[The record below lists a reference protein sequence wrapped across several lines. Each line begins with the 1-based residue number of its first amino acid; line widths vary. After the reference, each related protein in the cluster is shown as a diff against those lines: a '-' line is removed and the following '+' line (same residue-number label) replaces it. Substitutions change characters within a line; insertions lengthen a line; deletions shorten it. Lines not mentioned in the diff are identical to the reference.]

1 MDLKIL
7 WILSFEVSDGHYDLD
22 EIWYLVDF
30 WHGKNDAIQN
40 SIKICVGS
48 LVYIIY
54 PRAKSVDNTKRKFL
68 NGYLHGR
75 FFVASLELRA
85 K

>member
-1 MDLKIL
+1 MAI
-7 WILSFEVSDGHYDLD
+7 DLD
-22 EIWYLVDF
+22 ETWYLVDF
-30 WHGKNDAIQN
+30 WRGKNDTIQT
-40 SIKICVGS
+40 SIKISVGS

-54 PRAKSVDNTKRKFL
+54 PRAKFVDNIKRKFL
-68 NGYLHGR
+68 YGYLHGR